1 MNQYTMATL
10 AEIHALGWTVSDHLL
25 NQLLMNQ
32 ITRPTQVFDSDRI
45 TDVGGT
51 YSSGST
57 LNYVAH
63 VSYASGPAVSGKLLG
78 RNRSRFKWF
87 PSPTGYMLH
96 TFRFPFINVRYIP

>member
-1 MNQYTMATL
+1 MATL

-57 LNYVAH
+57 LNYVKLRRTCFVCIRTSSVRETSGQKSVEIQVVPKSNRLH
-63 VSYASGPAVSGKLLG
+63 VAYLSVSL
-78 RNRSRFKWF
+78 
-87 PSPTGYMLH
+87 Y
-96 TFRFPFINVRYIP
+96 